1 MVRHALALIL
11 FTMAGATAWTLAPR
25 LAALAETRYAAQVD
39 AALHAGGFRWATGK
53 VDGLTVAL
61 SGSAPSDAAA
71 EEALKIVSAISPV
84 LTIAN
89 EISEATKTPR
99 TIIPPQLEI
108 LKGENS
114 LLLTGV
120 IADEAMVQALVQSGV
135 QLGDADSTMLTYGAA
150 PFPTDWAATAPILK
164 GIAESL
170 AHARISLDDTAITIT
185 GLAATLKT
193 RSALQPRLAALT
205 ALGWRVEAAIDAP
218 PPVLPNFELT
228 ASRTIDAGAT
238 LSCAAATREDAEA
251 IQTAA
256 QTYLSVKATCEIG
269 AGAPD
274 AAWATAS
281 TAIIAALAGMP
292 AARVQMAGKVAN
304 LVAFPPTTRDE
315 ATATKQSLTANL
327 PPGYRLIVDQHALAK
342 VGGPPVAPFH
352 LIIDWPGGDAPLT
365 IAGTQAKT
373 GFDAAAP
380 SLSAYARAQF
390 PGIEAA
396 ISRTNGAAPP
406 AGWRSAARIALE
418 ALSRLDRGSV
428 TIGEGK
434 LTLTLTG
441 AASSHDAL
449 RAAHD
454 DLMQVGEPWRA
465 TTRIAYDP
473 ARIAAAQPVPPTRC
487 AADVAGVIAQ
497 APLTFQPASTT
508 LTTAAK
514 TTVDRIAAILA
525 RCEGAR
531 FKIGGHTDAQGSEAG
546 NLALSRSRAE
556 AVLTAL
562 LSAKTSPG
570 RLIAKGYG
578 EAHPIASNDTAKGR
592 ALNRRIEFTLIEDPE

>member
-1 MVRHALALIL
+1 MVRYALALIL
-11 FTMAGATAWTLAPR
+11 FTMAGTTAWTLAPR

-39 AALHAGGFRWATGK
+39 AALHAGGFQWATGK

-61 SGSAPSDAAA
+61 SGPAPSDTAAD
-71 EEALKIVSAISPV
+71 EALKIVSAISPV

-89 EISEATKTPR
+89 EITEAPKIPR

-108 LKGENS
+108 LKGENG

-120 IADEAMVQALVQSGV
+120 IADEAMVQAL
-135 QLGDADSTMLTYGAA
+135 DADSTMLSYGAA
-150 PFPTDWAATAPILK
+150 PFPTDWSATAPILRS
-164 GIAESL
+164 IAESL

-185 GLAATLKT
+185 GLAETLKA
-193 RSALQPRLAALT
+193 RSALQPRLTELT

-218 PPVLPNFELT
+218 PPVLSNFELT
-228 ASRTIDAGAT
+228 ASRTVDAGAE

-256 QTYLSVKATCEIG
+256 QTLLGVKATCEIG
-269 AGAPD
+269 AGAPG
-274 AAWATAS
+274 AAWAKAS
-281 TAIIAALAGMP
+281 TAVIASLAGMP
-292 AARVQMAGKVAN
+292 AAHIQMAGKVAY
-304 LVAFPPTTRDE
+304 LTAFSPTTRNE
-315 ATATKQSLTANL
+315 VTTAKQNLAASL
-327 PPGYRLIVDQHALAK
+327 PPGYRLIVDEHALAK
-342 VGGPPVAPFH
+342 ASNPPVAPFH
-352 LIIDWPGGDAPLT
+352 LTIDWPGGNAPLT
-365 IAGTQAKT
+365 IAATQAKT

-390 PGIEAA
+390 PGVEVA

-406 AGWRSAARIALE
+406 AGWRSAARIVLD

-428 TIGEGK
+428 AIGEGEI
-434 LTLTLTG
+434 TLTG
-441 AASSHDAL
+441 AASSLNAL
-449 RAAHD
+449 RTAHD
-454 DLMQVGEPWRA
+454 DLIQVGEPWRA

-473 ARIAAAQPVPPTRC
+473 ARIAAAQPVPPTMC
-487 AADVAGVIAQ
+487 ATDLAGLIAE
-497 APLTFQPASTT
+497 APLSFQPASST

-514 TTVDRIAAILA
+514 TTITQIAAILA
-525 RCEGAR
+525 RCESAQ
-531 FKIGGHTDAQGSEAG
+531 FEIGGHTDAQGSEAG

-562 LSAKTSPG
+562 LSAKTLPG
-570 RLIAKGYG
+570 RLVAKGYG
-578 EAHPIASNDTAKGR
+578 EARPIASNDAAVGR